1 MSRSLRLSDWRTP
14 ILLFALTV
22 ATTTLAGAEYSGAGI
37 SQWWRGLPFSIP
49 LLSILLTHELG
60 HYLVARRHGVDVSP
74 PYFIPLPPMLGI
86 GTLGAVIRIR
96 EPIASRNALM
106 QIGAA
111 GPLCGFVVALGVL
124 IVGIHLSPV
133 ETLAPESSSGL
144 LTEGNS
150 ILYAGLKYLVHGEFL
165 PGANR
170 DLMMHPM
177 AFAGWIGLFITMINL
192 IPVGQ
197 LDGGHVAFAW
207 VGDRYRRASARVHA
221 LLPVF
226 GLVVLGWV
234 FLDELAQLRDRA
246 VVLALEGGG
255 AVASVAWSDALGT
268 GIGAAMPWFMWPFL
282 LWLLQRLSGGE
293 AHPTVGED
301 ALSPGSRRIA
311 WAVAVLFLLIFMPV
325 PMRVSP

>member
-22 ATTTLAGAEYSGAGI
+22 VTTTLAGAEYSGAGAA
-37 SQWWRGLPFSIP
+37 QWWRGLPFSIP

-111 GPLCGFVVALGVL
+111 GPLAGFVVAVGVL
-124 IVGIHLSPV
+124 IAGIHLSPV
-133 ETLAPESSSGL
+133 ETLAPAGTAGL

-150 ILYAGLKYLVHGEFL
+150 ILYAGLKFLVHGEFL

-207 VGDRYRRASARVHA
+207 IGDRYRRVSGRVHA

-226 GLVVLGWV
+226 GLVVFTWV
-234 FLDELAQLRDRA
+234 FLDEVAQLRDRA
-246 VVLALEGGG
+246 LVLALEGGRAVV
-255 AVASVAWSDALGT
+255 AVAWDGALST
-268 GIGAAMPWFMWPFL
+268 GFGAAMPWFMWPLL
-282 LWLLQRLSGGE
+282 LWLLQRISGGE
-293 AHPTVGED
+293 AHPPVGGD
-301 ALSPGSRRIA
+301 ALGEGSRRVA

-325 PMRVSP
+325 PMRLSS

>member
-1 MSRSLRLSDWRTP
+1 
-14 ILLFALTV
+14 
-22 ATTTLAGAEYSGAGI
+22 
-37 SQWWRGLPFSIP
+37 
-49 LLSILLTHELG
+49 
-60 HYLVARRHGVDVSP
+60 
-74 PYFIPLPPMLGI
+74 
-86 GTLGAVIRIR
+86 
-96 EPIASRNALM
+96 
-106 QIGAA
+106 
-111 GPLCGFVVALGVL
+111 
-124 IVGIHLSPV
+124 
-133 ETLAPESSSGL
+133 
-144 LTEGNS
+144 
-150 ILYAGLKYLVHGEFL
+150 
-165 PGANR
+165 
-170 DLMMHPM
+170 MMHPM

-234 FLDELAQLRDRA
+234 FLDELAVLRDRA

-255 AVASVAWSDALGT
+255 AVAGVAWGDALGT

-293 AHPTVGED
+293 AHPTVGQD
-301 ALSPGSRRIA
+301 SLSPGSRRIA

>member
-1 MSRSLRLSDWRTP
+1 MSRSLRLTDWRTP
-14 ILLFALTV
+14 ILLFALTA
-22 ATTTLAGAEYSGAGI
+22 ATTTLAGAAYSGAGL
-37 SQWWRGLPFSIP
+37 SQWWRGLPFSVP
-49 LLSILLTHELG
+49 LLAILLTHELG
-60 HYLVARRHGVDVSP
+60 HYLAARRHGVDVSP

-111 GPLCGFVVALGVL
+111 GPLSGFVVALGVL

-133 ETLAPESSSGL
+133 ETLAPANASGL

-150 ILYAGLKYLVHGEFL
+150 VLYAGLKFLVHGEFL

-207 VGDRYRRASARVHA
+207 AGDRYRRSSGRVHA
-221 LLPVF
+221 LLPLF
-226 GLVVLGWV
+226 GLVVFTWV
-234 FLDELAQLRDRA
+234 FLDELAVLRDRA
-246 VVLALEGGG
+246 LAMALEGGG
-255 AVASVAWSDALGT
+255 TVGAVAWDEALTT
-268 GIGAAMPWFMWPFL
+268 GFGAAMPWFMWPFL
-282 LWLLQRLSGGE
+282 LWLLQRLSGGD
-293 AHPTVGED
+293 AHPPVGED
-301 ALSPGSRRIA
+301 LLTPASRRAA
-311 WAVAVLFLLIFMPV
+311 WAVALLFLLIFMPV
-325 PMRVSP
+325 PMRVSS